1 MRKIGITETI
11 LRDAHQSLI
20 ATRMRLDDM
29 MPALEVLDKVG
40 YHSLEVWGG
49 ATFDVCMRYL
59 NEDPW
64 ARLDQI
70 RSVVR
75 KTPLQ
80 MLIRGQNLVGYRH
93 YADDVVDAF
102 VELARE
108 HGISIFRVF
117 DALNDIRNVKRAM
130 NRAKEVGAHVQGTI
144 SYTVSPVHT
153 IDGFVAFGQQLKNEG
168 ADSICIKDMAGI
180 VSPQAAYDL
189 VYALKTQVGLPVQ
202 LHTHSAS
209 GMSPAA
215 LLRAAQAGVDVVD
228 CALSPF
234 SWGSSQA
241 PTETIWYMFNEGEW
255 ECPLDKEALFE
266 GACHFE
272 KVRERYSHL
281 LLAQAERVDNRV
293 LKHQI
298 PGGMI
303 SNLLMQLKQQK
314 ALDKLDKVLEEIVHV
329 RKDLGYPPLVTP
341 TSQIVGSQAAMNV
354 IFGGRYKMISKEVRE
369 YVRGMYGATPAPI
382 DEALSEMVLKGQPR
396 IEGRPADTLKPELE
410 AARQGV
416 APYSERLE
424 DALLYAL
431 FPPVATAFLK
441 AKAEGTLPP
450 ETETLP

>member
-29 MPALEVLDKVG
+29 LPALEVLDNVG

-49 ATFDVCMRYL
+49 ATFDVCMRFL

-64 ARLDQI
+64 TRLDRI
-70 RSVVR
+70 RAVVK

-102 VELARE
+102 VDMSRE
-108 HGISIFRVF
+108 HGIQIFRIF
-117 DALNDIRNVKRAM
+117 DAMNDIRNLQRAM
-130 NRAKEVGAHVQGTI
+130 HRAREVGAHVQGTI
-144 SYTVSPVHT
+144 SYTISPVHN
-153 IDGFVAFGQQLKNEG
+153 IAGFVAFGQQLKDEG
-168 ADSICIKDMAGI
+168 AHSICIKDMAGI

-189 VYALKTQVGLPVQ
+189 VYALKQQVGLPVQ

-209 GMSPAA
+209 GMSPASI
-215 LLRAAQAGVDVVD
+215 LRAAQAGVDVVD

-241 PTETIWYMFNEGEW
+241 PTETIWSMFNEGEW
-255 ECPLDKEALFE
+255 ECPLDEEALFQ
-266 GACHFE
+266 AAAHFE
-272 KVRERYSHL
+272 TIRDRYSHML
-281 LLAQAERVDNRV
+281 LSQAERVDNRV
-293 LKHQI
+293 LKHKV

-314 ALDKLDKVLEEIVHV
+314 ALDKLDLVLEEIVHV

-354 IFGGRYKMISKEVRE
+354 IMGGRYKMISKEVRE

-382 DEALSEMVLKGQPR
+382 DEKLSAMVLKGQPR
-396 IEGRPADTLKPELE
+396 VECRPADTLKPELE
-410 AARQGV
+410 AARVGV
-416 APYSERLE
+416 APYSDRME
-424 DALLYAL
+424 DALLYAM

-441 AKAEGTLPP
+441 AKAEGTIPP
-450 ETETLP
+450 ETEPAP